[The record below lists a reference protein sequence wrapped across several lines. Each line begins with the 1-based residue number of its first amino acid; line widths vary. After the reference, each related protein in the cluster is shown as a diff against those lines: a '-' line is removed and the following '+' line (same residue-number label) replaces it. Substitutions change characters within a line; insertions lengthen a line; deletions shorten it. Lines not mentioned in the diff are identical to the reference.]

1 MNITT
6 RSTLRIMCISYT
18 LYDFIFDRFFY
29 WIFIFILFKNIW
41 ASKYFLLDL
50 FNVTKKNTFLSLLKG
65 KGLARTSDAIRRA

>member
-1 MNITT
+1 
-6 RSTLRIMCISYT
+6 MCIPYT

-50 FNVTKKNTFLSLLKG
+50 FNVTKKKYISFFIEGEGVS
-65 KGLARTSDAIRRA
+65 